1 MQLFPI
7 HRYQFP
13 KWKEMREEIYRSLD
27 DEYHNKEMEK
37 IFVSND
43 WFCYF
48 LTDEKNQIAGLIEL
62 SLRNIVDGC
71 LSSPVAYLE
80 GLYLKKKYRGKGLGK
95 GAIKI
100 ILKWCKEKGLSE
112 LATDTELT
120 NLRAQNLYKTVGF
133 QEIDRVV
140 EFRIDV
146 N

>member
-1 MQLFPI
+1 
-7 HRYQFP
+7 
-13 KWKEMREEIYRSLD
+13 MREEVYGSLD
-27 DEYHNKEMEK
+27 DEYHNKEMEQ
-37 IFVSND
+37 IFLSND

-48 LTDEKNQIAGLIEL
+48 LTDEKNRIAGLIEL

-71 LSSPVAYLE
+71 LTSPVAYLE

-95 GAIKI
+95 DAIKI
-100 ILKWCKEKGLSE
+100 VLNWCRKQGLSE

-133 QEIDRVV
+133 EETDRVV

-146 N
+146 NYGLRFGD